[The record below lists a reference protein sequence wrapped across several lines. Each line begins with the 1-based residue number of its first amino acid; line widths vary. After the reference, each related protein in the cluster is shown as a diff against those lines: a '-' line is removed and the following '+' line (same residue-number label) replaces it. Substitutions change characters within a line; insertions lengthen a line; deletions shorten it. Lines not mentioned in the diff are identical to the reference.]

1 MRFLKKVG
9 EYIVYRKDVYKILEI
24 KEKYANGKDYY
35 RLVPIDDE
43 SLHVD
48 IPAEDNPLIR
58 DLISKEEVER
68 IIKEIPNI
76 EVIECEDKLLEN
88 EYKTLLNTNAL
99 ENYVRIIKTTYL
111 RNKEREANKKKMSD
125 KDNHYFELAEKYL
138 YNEFSIVLNKTFEET
153 KNYVIQR
160 VSALE

>member
-1 MRFLKKVG
+1 MKKVG
-9 EYIVYRKDVYKILEI
+9 DYVIYRKDVCKILEI

-35 RLVPIDDE
+35 RLVPIDDV

-48 IPAEDNPLIR
+48 IPTDNPYIR
-58 DLISKEEVER
+58 DLISKVEVER
-68 IIKEIPNI
+68 IIKEIPKI
-76 EVIECEDKLLEN
+76 EVIQCDDKLLEA
-88 EYKTLLNTNAL
+88 EYKTLLNSNAL

-111 RNKEREANKKKMSD
+111 RNKEREANKKKISE

-153 KNYVIQR
+153 KDYVIKR
-160 VSALE
+160 VSSFE